1 MNKLDLNKV
10 RFRQDPN
17 YTDMESTRHQATMLM
32 HIQNQN
38 LHGKIFGGLIMKE
51 AYELG
56 WLCAHLHLNSAV

>member
-1 MNKLDLNKV
+1 
-10 RFRQDPN
+10 
-17 YTDMESTRHQATMLM
+17 MESTRHQATMLM
-32 HIQNQN
+32 HLQNQN